1 MAAYVK
7 ATRTV
12 ATPTVAGLES
22 YSAGLLFEQVARQV
36 VATNGPNG
44 LTRVRILAALSGV
57 HRFNAGGILGVTD
70 VAARAPTGCFM
81 LLRVHGGRFV
91 RSFPVAPAHLDCG
104 AQNLQNV
111 PTGG

>member
-12 ATPTVAGLES
+12 AAPTNAGLES

-36 VATNGPNG
+36 AATNGPAG
-44 LTRVRILAALSGV
+44 LTRARVLTALTGV
-57 HRFNAGGILGVTD
+57 HRFDAGGILGVTD
-70 VAARAPTGCFM
+70 VAARAPTGCFA
-81 LLRVHGGRFV
+81 LLRVHEGRFV
-91 RSFPVAPAHLDCG
+91 RSFPALPAHLDCG
-104 AQNLQNV
+104 TQNLQNV